1 MEINNLDYTIL
12 IVDDIKANVMLLKAL
27 IKKHGYNVIEASN
40 GKECLDKLYSQN
52 PDMILMDVMMPI
64 LDGFET
70 LERIRKGTHHNDI
83 PVVMITALDNK
94 DDIVKGF
101 TLGADDYISKPFN
114 NDELLVRIRHIIE
127 LLAARRDL
135 LYTMKNRDRLYSVIA
150 HDLRSPLSSIK
161 MILNLLVTELD
172 GGKISNE
179 YYDMLNEVNRTSE
192 ELFIL
197 LDNLLKWTKTQ
208 IGKTNVVI
216 QEIDLNG
223 LIKGLEE
230 LYKLMSQN
238 KNIKITL
245 DTTNERVI
253 VKSDS
258 DMVKT
263 IIRNLLS
270 NAIKFSFEDSEIII
284 HVKDTTEEVIVC
296 VEDHGCGIN
305 EENQHTLLVD
315 KNSSFTSFG
324 TKNEEGS
331 GLGLNLCR
339 EFVKKINGR
348 LWFESIEGEGSK
360 FSFSIPKKESEIPST
375 TIIFDQGSTIS

>member
-1 MEINNLDYTIL
+1 MEINNSDYTIL

-40 GKECLDKLYSQN
+40 GKECLDRLYSQH

-64 LDGFET
+64 LDGFGA
-70 LERIRKGTHHNDI
+70 LERIRQGTEHNDI
-83 PVVMITALDNK
+83 PVIMITALDNK

-114 NDELLVRIRHIIE
+114 NDELLVRIKHIIA

-161 MILNLLVTELD
+161 MILNLLITELGD
-172 GGKISNE
+172 GKISEE
-179 YYDMLNEVNRTSE
+179 YYDMLNEANRTSE

-216 QEIDLNG
+216 QEIDLNS
-223 LIKGLEE
+223 LIKGMEE

-238 KNIKITL
+238 KNIKLTM
-245 DTTNERVI
+245 DTPADRII

-270 NAIKFSFEDSEIII
+270 NAIKFSFEGSEIII
-284 HVKDTTEEVIVC
+284 HVKDSPDEVVIS

-305 EENQHTLLVD
+305 EENQHTLLID
-315 KNSSFTSFG
+315 KDSSFTSFG

-348 LWFESIEGEGSK
+348 LWFESVEGKGSQFFFSISKKEGE
-360 FSFSIPKKESEIPST
+360 IPTTSLPSE
-375 TIIFDQGSTIS
+375 QGSAIS